1 MASSKTPITRDQ
13 EISFEIKFFEECDP
27 ADGSAT
33 FKAGKVYELPA
44 SSANRW
50 IRRNKAERYVPKPK
64 PKPES
69 KAVKAPPKKRT
80 YTRRT
85 TTAKPK
91 APVARK
97 TTPAQK
103 STVVIPEEKK
113 MPDGD
118 TPLEKLTTDL

>member
-1 MASSKTPITRDQ
+1 MANSKTPITRDQ
-13 EISFEIKFFEECDP
+13 EISFEIKFFENCDP
-27 ADGSAT
+27 ADGSAI

-50 IRRNKAERYVPKPK
+50 IRRGKAVRHVAKPK
-64 PKPES
+64 PKPEP
-69 KAVKAPPKKRT
+69 KAPPKKRT

-91 APVARK
+91 TPVASK
-97 TTPAQK
+97 TVPVSK

-118 TPLEKLTTDL
+118 SPSEKSTMDL

>member
-64 PKPES
+64 PKPAE
-69 KAVKAPPKKRT
+69 KAPPKKRT

-91 APVARK
+91 APVTSK
-97 TTPAQK
+97 TPPVPK

-118 TPLEKLTTDL
+118 LPSEKSTTDL